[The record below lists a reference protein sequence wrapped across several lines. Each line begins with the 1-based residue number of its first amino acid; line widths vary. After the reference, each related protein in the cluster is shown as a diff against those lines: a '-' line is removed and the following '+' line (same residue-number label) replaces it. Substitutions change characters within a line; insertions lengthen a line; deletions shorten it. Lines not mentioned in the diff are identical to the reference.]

1 MKTSHKTLL
10 LSILLMT
17 GTPLQAKDIPTDTL
31 LARLYTRAADL
42 MEEGHYNEAQRSF
55 DTAFATRGVE
65 QSPIYPILLN
75 EQGTLFVY
83 AGKMKEAMEL
93 KKRTLRYLP
102 QVDDLEKHISVYT
115 DLAILYRRQHRNDS
129 AVHYYGKALDAAMK
143 YGDDGW
149 IAHIYN
155 NIMVLHFNI
164 RQLREAESFADLAL
178 PYAQKSDDIFVT
190 FTTHQLRSAIKNEV
204 GKTREA
210 EESVRK
216 AWSIACRAEGNADTW
231 KMQCLPCLLKIFMR
245 QEKPDS
251 ITRYLKLGDELLERV
266 PPTTVAGTGYLQA
279 RASAEMARRNY
290 AKALDDLQCAWATM
304 EGFLQAKEGKSIPVC
319 CIFDNEEVGS
329 NTQQGADSTLLLDTL
344 SRICAGL
351 GMDYR
356 EALAHSFMVS
366 ADNAHALHPNHP
378 EYADQNHRPVMN
390 GGIVIKFNANQ
401 RYTTDG
407 VSAALFRQ
415 ACKKAGVP
423 TQTFCNRADLAGGS
437 TLGNISSS
445 QVSIP
450 TVDVGLP
457 QLAMHSCY
465 ETAGARDAAYLVQA
479 MSQVFSMH
487 LTVSGCP
494 SLS

>member
-1 MKTSHKTLL
+1 MSDTQR
-10 LSILLMT
+10 LMAFLDNSPSCFHAIANLT
-17 GTPLQAKDIPTDTL
+17 RQLEEAGYTPLSEAASWQLQPGGKYYLTRNQSALIAFRAPQCAPQGFMLAASHSDRPCFKVKENPELETAGVYLRLAVERYGGMLMAPWLDRPLSVAGRVLVETAEGLQSRLVDLDRDLCMIP
-31 LARLYTRAADL
+31 
-42 MEEGHYNEAQRSF
+42 N
-55 DTAFATRGVE
+55 V
-65 QSPIYPILLN
+65 
-75 EQGTLFVY
+75 
-83 AGKMKEAMEL
+83 
-93 KKRTLRYLP
+93 
-102 QVDDLEKHISVYT
+102 
-115 DLAILYRRQHRNDS
+115 AIHMN
-129 AVHYYGKALDAAMK
+129 
-143 YGDDGW
+143 
-149 IAHIYN
+149 
-155 NIMVLHFNI
+155 
-164 RQLREAESFADLAL
+164 
-178 PYAQKSDDIFVT
+178 
-190 FTTHQLRSAIKNEV
+190 
-204 GKTREA
+204 
-210 EESVRK
+210 RK
-216 AWSIACRAEGNADTW
+216 ANDGYAYNPAVDLIPLLGSLETKGAFRNLVAEAAGCQPEEILGSDLFLYNREKAKIWGAEG
-231 KMQCLPCLLKIFMR
+231 
-245 QEKPDS
+245 E
-251 ITRYLKLGDELLERV
+251 YLS
-266 PPTTVAGTGYLQA
+266 A
-279 RASAEMARRNY
+279 R
-290 AKALDDLQCAWATM
+290 ALDDLQCAWATM